1 MAAIVYHAPF
11 PLDREASSA
20 SGVRPVRMLDAF
32 RELGYTVLDVTGS
45 ARERSRRLRALR
57 DRLQGGERIEF
68 LYSECATMPTMLAD
82 PRHLPPHPFVD
93 PALMR
98 LMHQHGVPTSLFYRD
113 IYWAF
118 PDYRERVGAALATA
132 MGCVYRYDLA
142 WYSRYIDRLYLPSM
156 RMGAH
161 VPGFPEERMAPLPPG
176 CEIVDEAPS
185 SRPDQWETA
194 GDQYADL
201 VEASGGRIE
210 VVHRSGEE
218 LTALYERADLCV
230 LFVEPDPYREFA
242 SPVKLYEYL
251 GRGKPVIASQGTLA
265 AEVVGAAGAG
275 WTLPYDAGELSGL
288 LRGLLERPQ
297 EVAEAAGRAREARQE
312 HTWLSRARTVA
323 QDMQAVRA
331 GALARTLRAGG
342 NR

>member
-20 SGVRPVRMLDAF
+20 SGIRPVRMLDAF

-45 ARERSRRLRALR
+45 ARERSRRLRAV
-57 DRLQGGERIEF
+57 
-68 LYSECATMPTMLAD
+68 
-82 PRHLPPHPFVD
+82 VD
-93 PALMR
+93 
-98 LMHQHGVPTSLFYRD
+98 VPGTSLT
-113 IYWAF
+113 IC
-118 PDYRERVGAALATA
+118 T
-132 MGCVYRYDLA
+132 
-142 WYSRYIDRLYLPSM
+142 
-156 RMGAH
+156 
-161 VPGFPEERMAPLPPG
+161 
-176 CEIVDEAPS
+176 
-185 SRPDQWETA
+185 RPDQWEAA
-194 GDQYADL
+194 GDQYTDL
-201 VEASGGRIE
+201 VEAAGGRIE

-275 WTLPYDAGELSGL
+275 WTLPYDAAVLSGL
-288 LRGLLERPQ
+288 LRRLLQHPQ
-297 EVAEAAGRAREARQE
+297 EIAEAAGRARQARQE

-331 GALARTLRAGG
+331 GALAQARTLRAGG